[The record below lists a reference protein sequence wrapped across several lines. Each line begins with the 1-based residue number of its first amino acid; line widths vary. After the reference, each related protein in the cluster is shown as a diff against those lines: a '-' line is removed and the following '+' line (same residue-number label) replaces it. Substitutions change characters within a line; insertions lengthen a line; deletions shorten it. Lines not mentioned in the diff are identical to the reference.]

1 MQRERLDVRL
11 APDEAERLRKIA
23 MARGKTVSD
32 VIRDLIDTAYEEI
45 ARARRIRAA
54 EELSALEVF
63 EFQEGD
69 DIDTEI
75 EAAHGRVDDLR

>member
-11 APDEAERLRKIA
+11 APDEADRLRKVA

-32 VIRDLIDTAYEEI
+32 VIRDLIDAAYEEV

-54 EELSALEVF
+54 EELAAMEVF
-63 EFQEGD
+63 DF
-69 DIDTEI
+69 DTVEEINGEI
-75 EAAHGRVDDLR
+75 EASYDGIADLR